1 MATNKALFAMMQK
14 VMLRLDG
21 IEANYQQT
29 RPNKKPPKR
38 RSTTVVHTPGSTTE
52 EETPVKRTRSGGT
65 PEVTKLRGQVMDRIF
80 RLIDAAWLAP
90 RYGSPLYL
98 QCTVNGKPVDDYSLN
113 RELFVTFAT
122 AILRENKIT
131 ITSKHLKTL
140 KETIRKRRWYHLR
153 KWRKPKNPKPNWKSQ
168 HAALKY
174 GGVLGVESKELS
186 DFMAEAKKPTNDKGK
201 AEAAEQSEA
210 EAEAAEQSQAEAEA
224 AEQSEAQA
232 EADVEPLNLSE
243 TDSTGSIHVKK
254 LFSGS
259 ETDNSDQPVL
269 CKTCGI
275 LMPNATPAI
284 ASFAQCIACV
294 ENAYNDGESTGSGI
308 TGASTQVT
316 PKSPRKSNKRTGKK
330 SASTQPTRKSP
341 RKQNKASGEKSASTQ
356 PTRKRP
362 RKPKKGS
369 GTKNP
374 SAKKK

>member
-1 MATNKALFAMMQK
+1 MASNEALLAMMQK

-21 IEANYQQT
+21 IEANYQQKST
-29 RPNKKPPKR
+29 KSRKK
-38 RSTTVVHTPGSTTE
+38 STTVVHTPGSTTE

-65 PEVTKLRGQVMDRIF
+65 PEVTTLRGQVMDRIF

-98 QCTVNGKPVDDYSLN
+98 QCTVNGKAVDDYSLN

-186 DFMAEAKKPTNDKGK
+186 DFMKKANDKGK
-201 AEAAEQSEA
+201 AEAPEQSEA
-210 EAEAAEQSQAEAEA
+210 DAEPETSKAEAQAKTSDADAEHETSEAEAQ
-224 AEQSEAQA
+224 
-232 EADVEPLNLSE
+232 ADVQALNLSE
-243 TDSTGSIHVKK
+243 TDSTGSINVKK

-259 ETDNSDQPVL
+259 ETDNSEQPVV
-269 CKTCGI
+269 CKTCGL

-284 ASFAQCIACV
+284 ASFAQCISCV
-294 ENAYNDGESTGSGI
+294 ENAYNDGESTG
-308 TGASTQVT
+308 
-316 PKSPRKSNKRTGKK
+316 SPRKSNKRTGKK
-330 SASTQPTRKSP
+330 SASTQATRKSP

>member
-210 EAEAAEQSQAEAEA
+210 
-224 AEQSEAQA
+224 QA

>member
-316 PKSPRKSNKRTGKK
+316 PKSPRKSNKGTGKK
-330 SASTQPTRKSP
+330 KRKHATNS
-341 RKQNKASGEKSASTQ
+341 EKSAQAKQSKWGKK
-356 PTRKRP
+356 RKHATN
-362 RKPKKGS
+362 S
-369 GTKNP
+369 ET
-374 SAKKK
+374 SAQAKKRK